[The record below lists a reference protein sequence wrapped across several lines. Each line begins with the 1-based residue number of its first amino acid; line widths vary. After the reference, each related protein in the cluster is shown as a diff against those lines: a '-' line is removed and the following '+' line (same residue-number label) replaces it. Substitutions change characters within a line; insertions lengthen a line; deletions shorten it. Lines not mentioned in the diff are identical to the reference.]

1 MFHDGHSSSN
11 TVTVA
16 TSRRTKL
23 TAQTAR
29 ADEMRHASENRRS
42 FPVGN
47 YATLIHTQV
56 PTLPDSMLPPS
67 AGQKN
72 KGGVKY
78 SSETYERI

>member
-1 MFHDGHSSSN
+1 MFHDVHSSSN

-29 ADEMRHASENRRS
+29 ADEIRHASENRRS
-42 FPVGN
+42 FPLGN
-47 YATLIHTQV
+47 YAMLIHTQV
-56 PTLPDSMLPPS
+56 PTLPKSILYPS

-72 KGGVKY
+72 KDEVKY